1 MQFFADT
8 YEDLYLCV
16 AFCATDMDS
25 VKKDITLLCEWAGY
39 GSDCKVTFADVEA
52 VVPSLHSGKSDGYS
66 GLMSDH
72 IKSAC
77 DDLVVYVA
85 LLFSGMTDI

>member
-1 MQFFADT
+1 LQFFADT

-39 GSDCKVTFADVEA
+39 GSDCKVTFADVE
-52 VVPSLHSGKSDGYS
+52 LR
-66 GLMSDH
+66 
-72 IKSAC
+72 
-77 DDLVVYVA
+77 
-85 LLFSGMTDI
+85 LLFLVFTQGRVMVTVV